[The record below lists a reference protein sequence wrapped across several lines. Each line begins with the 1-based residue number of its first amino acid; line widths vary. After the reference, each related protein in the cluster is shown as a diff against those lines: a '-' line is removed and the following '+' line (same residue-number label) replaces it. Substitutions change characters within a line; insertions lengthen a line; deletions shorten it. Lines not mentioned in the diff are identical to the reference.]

1 MPRKP
6 LDRRSG
12 RLTFRTLLYNRNIEP
27 ADLRH
32 PYVRHR
38 RVELSLA
45 GSPSTGRRL
54 HTLFLQV
61 PVIKKLNSTLNVML
75 TAVKLLKCGT

>member
-27 ADLRH
+27 ADLRQ

-45 GSPSTGRRL
+45 GSPSTGQRP
-54 HTLFLQV
+54 HTLFSQA
-61 PVIKKLNSTLNVML
+61 PVIKELSSTLNDEL
-75 TAVKLLKCGT
+75 TAVKPLKCRT